1 MITLSASLARPGW
14 LVGLRA
20 DYRHGFPRRVLFEIR
35 HVPPEFSAARA
46 CVLCELSQRPGGS
59 SKFLSL
65 LVRATVGGGL
75 VCSSIDDLS
84 FSRMINRHVSRE
96 SVAVDRHAH

>member
-35 HVPPEFSAARA
+35 HVPPEFSAARP
-46 CVLCELSQRPGGS
+46 CDLRQCLQWPHISPR
-59 SKFLSL
+59 FLSL
-65 LVRATVGGGL
+65 RINLVATDLRPVCLESGTGHRPVATALFPRTKNKTCRAT
-75 VCSSIDDLS
+75 
-84 FSRMINRHVSRE
+84 
-96 SVAVDRHAH
+96 